1 VASAGAGTDVTA
13 GPESDHDG
21 LHLDADLLET
31 LGARLLSAAGMS
43 DHSARSVSKHV
54 VGNSLLGV
62 DSHGIVRFPQYLELI
77 SAGSID
83 PAAEAVVVTDQPAF
97 TRIDGQA
104 GHGVP
109 AMIRLAEY
117 TANKARSAGMATG
130 ALINC
135 GHTGRIGAYAETIAR
150 QGCFALIIGGGGHT
164 RGNPKVAPYGGREG
178 IMGTNPYTLALPGG
192 PTGAVVVDFATS
204 TIAQGKLL
212 AASKTRT
219 PLPPGMI
226 LDRAGRP
233 STDAA
238 DYYAG
243 GVLLP
248 AAGPKGYG
256 LGLIGELLAHG
267 VLGQSRALN
276 WLVVAL
282 DLTTLSDGGD
292 FQTRIDDY
300 LSWVKS
306 RDPADGFD
314 EILIPGEPE
323 YRCREVRQHLGIPV
337 AEEIWEEI
345 LGWAERSG
353 VEWDG
358 LPKGPLQ

>member
-1 VASAGAGTDVTA
+1 MLA
-13 GPESDHDG
+13 GPEGDHG
-21 LHLDADLLET
+21 RLQIDAGLLES
-31 LGARLLSAAGMS
+31 LGVRLLTAAGMS
-43 DHSARSVSKHV
+43 EPCARTVSQHV

-62 DSHGIVRFPQYLELI
+62 DSHGIVRFSQYLEFI

-83 PAAEAVVVTDQPAF
+83 PSAGPLVVTDEDAF
-97 TRIDGQA
+97 TRIDGRA

-109 AMIRLAEY
+109 AMVHLAAS
-117 TANKARSAGMATG
+117 TADKARRAGMASG
-130 ALINC
+130 ALVNC
-135 GHTGRIGAYAETIAR
+135 GHTGRIGAYAESMAR

-178 IMGTNPYTLALPGG
+178 IMSTNPYTLAMPGG
-192 PTGAVVVDFATS
+192 PTGAVVVDFTTS

-212 AASKTRT
+212 AASKTGV

-226 LDRAGRP
+226 LDRAGRS
-233 STDAA
+233 STNAA

-267 VLGQSRALN
+267 VLGRSRALN

-282 DLTTLSDGGD
+282 DLATLSDGGD
-292 FQTRIDDY
+292 FQARIDDY
-300 LSWVKS
+300 LAWVKS
-306 RDPADGFD
+306 RAPAEGFD
-314 EILIPGEPE
+314 EVLIPGEPE
-323 YRCREVRQHLGIPV
+323 HRCRAIRECEGIPV
-337 AEEIWEEI
+337 AREIWDEL
-345 LGWAERSG
+345 LGWIARSG
-353 VEWDG
+353 IDLPEG
-358 LPKGPLQ
+358 LEAFT